1 MYKATVIYENK
12 GKTEYANIVANRLEY
27 TDTHLYVFHNSDLVG
42 IFLIEKIVDAH
53 LSEVKQ

>member
-1 MYKATVIYENK
+1 MYKAVVHYKHDNK
-12 GKTEYANIVANRLEY
+12 IEYANIIANRLEY
-27 TDTHLYVFHNSDLVG
+27 TNTHLYVFHNSDLVG